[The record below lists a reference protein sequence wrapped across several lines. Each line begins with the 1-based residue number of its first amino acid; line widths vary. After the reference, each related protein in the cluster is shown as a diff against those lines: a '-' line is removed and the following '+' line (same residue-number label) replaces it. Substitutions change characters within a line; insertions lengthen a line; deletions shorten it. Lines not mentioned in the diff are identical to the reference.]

1 MLKVLYEDQ
10 ELLVAV
16 KPAGMES
23 QAARRFE
30 PDMVSAIRNHLV
42 MNKSCTPGQAPYV
55 GVIHRLDKPV
65 SGVMVYAKTKNAAA
79 ALSSQLQKHQMKKV
93 YEAVVCGKPVNSVEN
108 LVDKAVENVDN
119 FCGYPHLST
128 GSIRTN
134 GQKQP
139 PATAGGCFLKCSIG
153 QHYTAPL
160 ARFFRIISLHLRFP
174 DG

>member
-30 PDMVSAIRNHLV
+30 PDMVSAIRNYLV

-108 LVDKAVENVDN
+108 LVDIVENPWITHSDREKN
-119 FCGYPHLST
+119 QKFQSKALFSGYQQNT
-128 GSIRTN
+128 MNEFT
-134 GQKQP
+134 
-139 PATAGGCFLKCSIG
+139 
-153 QHYTAPL
+153 
-160 ARFFRIISLHLRFP
+160 II
-174 DG
+174 

>member
-65 SGVMVYAKTKNAAA
+65 GGIMVYAKNKKAAA
-79 ALSSQLQKHQMKKV
+79 ALSKQVQEHKLQKT
-93 YEAVVCGKPVNSVEN
+93 YRAVVCGKPVDNVGN
-108 LVDKAVENVDN
+108 FVD
-119 FCGYPHLST
+119 YL
-128 GSIRTN
+128 
-134 GQKQP
+134 
-139 PATAGGCFLKCSIG
+139 LK
-153 QHYTAPL
+153 
-160 ARFFRIISLHLRFP
+160 
-174 DG
+174 D

>member
-65 SGVMVYAKTKNAAA
+65 GGIMVYGKTPRASA
-79 ALSSQLQKHQMKKV
+79 ALSASLQAGEINKR
-93 YEAVVCGKPVNSVEN
+93 YLAVVCGKPV
-108 LVDKAVENVDN
+108 DN
-119 FCGYPHLST
+119 P
-128 GSIRTN
+128 
-134 GQKQP
+134 
-139 PATAGGCFLKCSIG
+139 
-153 QHYTAPL
+153 
-160 ARFFRIISLHLRFP
+160 
-174 DG
+174 

>member
-42 MNKSCTPGQAPYV
+42 MIKSCTPGQAPYV

-65 SGVMVYAKTKNAAA
+65 SGAMVYAKTKNAAA
-79 ALSSQLQKHQMKKV
+79 ALSFTAPKAPDEKKFMRRLF
-93 YEAVVCGKPVNSVEN
+93 VEN
-108 LVDKAVENVDN
+108 L
-119 FCGYPHLST
+119 
-128 GSIRTN
+128 
-134 GQKQP
+134 
-139 PATAGGCFLKCSIG
+139 
-153 QHYTAPL
+153 
-160 ARFFRIISLHLRFP
+160 
-174 DG
+174 

>member
-65 SGVMVYAKTKNAAA
+65 GGIMVYAQGYGFMQLYNGPQMMGFHSVAAVLIGGATPKRARIPHVLLGTFLFQGLLMFTPPVSNKLLAGTDISDTMRQIIQNGVILYALTKAKGG
-79 ALSSQLQKHQMKKV
+79 SSN
-93 YEAVVCGKPVNSVEN
+93 EE
-108 LVDKAVENVDN
+108 
-119 FCGYPHLST
+119 
-128 GSIRTN
+128 
-134 GQKQP
+134 
-139 PATAGGCFLKCSIG
+139 
-153 QHYTAPL
+153 
-160 ARFFRIISLHLRFP
+160 
-174 DG
+174 